1 MKKMLIAI
9 FIIAIINLCV
19 TLYLSISR
27 FSVEA
32 NSYNKSDTAI
42 NRTRIDSIQLVII
55 ERESVVYKLKK
66 ILMIK
71 LLVLVIVLLGSYSR
85 SWCQSEIDNVVHPPR
100 GVNTTDTTVLVPINM
115 IKIANTKIIK
125 AKLYKDIINEQDS
138 IINLHKIKYNALY
151 KEVETLQNNLDN
163 SNKVND
169 NLNKSIERIKRNNRY
184 LVSGGAV
191 CAIAFVVC
199 LLVK

>member
-1 MKKMLIAI
+1 M
-9 FIIAIINLCV
+9 
-19 TLYLSISR
+19 T
-27 FSVEA
+27 
-32 NSYNKSDTAI
+32 
-42 NRTRIDSIQLVII
+42 
-55 ERESVVYKLKK
+55 
-66 ILMIK
+66 
-71 LLVLVIVLLGSYSR
+71 VLLGSYSR
-85 SWCQSEIDNVVHPPR
+85 SWCQSEIDNVVHPSR

-138 IINLHKIKYNALY
+138 I
-151 KEVETLQNNLDN
+151 NNLDN

-169 NLNKSIERIKRNNRY
+169 NLNKSIERIKRKNRY

>member
-42 NRTRIDSIQLVII
+42 NHVRIDSIQLVIT
-55 ERESVVYKLKK
+55 ESIVYKLKEHEK
-66 ILMIK
+66 ILKIK
-71 LLVLVIVLLGSYSR
+71 LLVLMIVLLGSYSR

-100 GVNTTDTTVLVPINM
+100 
-115 IKIANTKIIK
+115 
-125 AKLYKDIINEQDS
+125 ES
-138 IINLHKIKYNALY
+138 
-151 KEVETLQNNLDN
+151 TLLIQLF
-163 SNKVND
+163 
-169 NLNKSIERIKRNNRY
+169 L
-184 LVSGGAV
+184 
-191 CAIAFVVC
+191 F
-199 LLVK
+199 LLI